1 MPSSKF
7 LTDKVALVTG
17 ASRGLGKAIAVAL
30 AKEGASLAL
39 IARSTEV
46 LQGTLDEIRALGSVA
61 EPYALDVSDGAAVEA
76 VVEKITAQFGHIDV
90 LVNNA
95 GVTRD
100 GLLMRMSSEAWDT
113 VINTNLKGAFNFTK
127 PVGRQMVKQRSGRI
141 INISSVIGL
150 MGNAGQA
157 NYAASKAGL
166 IGFSKSV
173 AREFASR
180 GITCNV
186 VCPGFIETDMT
197 KDLSEDLRK
206 KLLEKIP
213 LQRLGQPDDVAGV
226 VSFLTSPAA
235 SYITGQILTVDGGMV
250 M

>member
-1 MPSSKF
+1 MKY
-7 LTDKVALVTG
+7 LTNKVALVTG
-17 ASRGLGKAIAVAL
+17 ASRGLGQAIAVAL
-30 AKEGASLAL
+30 AAEGATIAAVARTEDAL
-39 IARSTEV
+39 KSTLEA
-46 LQGTLDEIRALGSVA
+46 IRATGGVA
-61 EPYALDVSDGAAVEA
+61 EPFALDVSDGAACEETVT
-76 VVEKITAQFGHIDV
+76 KITAKLDKIDI

-100 GLLMRMSSEAWDT
+100 GLLMRMSSEQWDT
-113 VINTNLKGAFNFTK
+113 VINTNLKGAFNLTK
-127 PVGRQMVKQRSGRI
+127 LVGRLMVRERAGCI

-166 IGFSKSV
+166 IGFTKSV

-180 GITCNV
+180 GITCNA

-197 KDLSEDLRK
+197 KDLGDDLKK
-206 KLLEKIP
+206 KLLTNIP
-213 LQRLGQPDDVAGV
+213 LQRLGQPTDVAGV
-226 VSFLTSPAA
+226 VAFLCSPAA
-235 SYITGQILTVDGGMV
+235 SYITGQVLTVDGGMV